1 MVTGANQVTPSMRE
15 GLLAL
20 RFDPTMSVVTAAEYG
35 FDNLNA
41 LIKDKLV
48 ESNIG
53 DDDRAWHIYLAHHEG
68 LAGAEHFLRNDE
80 TIPFSKLAQQVGTA
94 RANQFVVAA
103 AGDVTVAY
111 RKWLT
116 DFMEQK
122 IQPSRFRL
130 AKAPTAKVIAP
141 TARAL
146 CAFHGPAIS
155 FDTLAGERPDL
166 VLETQQILSNI
177 GYLDPPP
184 DGFMGPTTR

>member
-1 MVTGANQVTPSMRE
+1 
-15 GLLAL
+15 
-20 RFDPTMSVVTAAEYG
+20 
-35 FDNLNA
+35 
-41 LIKDKLV
+41 
-48 ESNIG
+48 
-53 DDDRAWHIYLAHHEG
+53 
-68 LAGAEHFLRNDE
+68 
-80 TIPFSKLAQQVGTA
+80 VGTA

-146 CAFHGPAIS
+146 GAFQGPAIS

-166 VLETQQILSNI
+166 VLETQQILSHI

-184 DGFMGPTTR
+184 DGFMGPTTRWAIAEFCKLNGLSATGGFTKDIAAALLSPHQLLPEIRPSGQWIDRVIAYMQKKNYFICRHPDCKNII